1 MSEICGECT
10 KNNTEHYH
18 KLKHRRNLQ
27 LSPEVVVVVGLQIN
41 MGTGRGGSAQV
52 VTLNS
57 FLEFSVKSSE
67 YSSMIVNQLVL
78 EKKSIKIGL
87 GRAF

>member
-1 MSEICGECT
+1 
-10 KNNTEHYH
+10 
-18 KLKHRRNLQ
+18 
-27 LSPEVVVVVGLQIN
+27 

-57 FLEFSVKSSE
+57 FLELSVKSSE
-67 YSSMIVNQLVL
+67 YSSMIVNKLAL